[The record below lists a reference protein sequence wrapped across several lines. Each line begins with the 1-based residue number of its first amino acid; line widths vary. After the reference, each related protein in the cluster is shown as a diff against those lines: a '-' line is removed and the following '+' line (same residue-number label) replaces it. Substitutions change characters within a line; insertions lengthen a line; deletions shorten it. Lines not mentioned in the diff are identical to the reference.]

1 MSIEQIDI
9 STPDG
14 VAEAYLGRPDG
25 GGDHPGVLF
34 YIDAIGLRPRIAE
47 MVERIASWGYVVL
60 APNPL
65 YRAGTAAE
73 LAPKNGL
80 GSMADVGA
88 FFQFIVPIIDEHTA
102 DQARID
108 ADAYIDTLLGLPGVG
123 GRKIGTTGYCWGG
136 RLALRAAGSRPDE
149 VAATGM
155 FHTGDAVT
163 DAPDSPHRVAGN
175 VRAELFIGHA
185 DNDPFNTPESIA
197 VLEKTLDQAGVTYT
211 SEVFEGAMH
220 GYTMSD
226 SAMAYNEAA
235 AERHFRE
242 LEALFRRTLQ
252 NQ

>member
-1 MSIEQIDI
+1 MSIEQIEI
-9 STPDG
+9 KTPDG
-14 VAEAYLGRPDG
+14 VVEAYVGRPEEEG
-25 GGDHPGVLF
+25 EYPGVIF

-47 MVERIASWGYVVL
+47 MVERIASWGYIVL
-60 APNPL
+60 APNQL
-65 YRAGTAAE
+65 YRAGTVAE
-73 LAPKNGL
+73 LAPKADLSN
-80 GSMADVGA
+80 MANIPE
-88 FFQFIVPIIDEHTA
+88 FFGFILPIIDEHTA

-108 ADAYIDTLLGLPGVG
+108 ADAYIDTLLALPGVR

-149 VAATGM
+149 VVAVGM

-163 DAPDSPHRVAGN
+163 DADDSPHRVIGN

-197 VLEKTLDQAGVTYT
+197 VMEKTLDEAGLTYT

-226 SAMAYNEAA
+226 SAAVYNEAA

-242 LEALFRRTLQ
+242 LEALFGRTLQ
-252 NQ
+252 AQ